1 MSEKDS
7 SEAPSLERRL
17 TRLDEIVARLEG
29 GDIELEEGLRLF
41 EEGVGHL
48 REAESI
54 LSTAELRVQ
63 ELIDDAEG
71 LGLRAFEGGG
81 E

>member
-1 MSEKDS
+1 MSEQDAAES
-7 SEAPSLERRL
+7 PSLEGRL

-54 LSTAELRVQ
+54 LSSAELRVE
-63 ELIDDAEG
+63 ELIDEAEG
-71 LGLRAFEGGG
+71 LGLRPLEGGG